1 MSNLFEQKPNILSN
15 SKKERDLSSAGSN
28 EEKKWVSIQSNLEN
42 AEGKHE
48 DIKVKLEADGK
59 PKLLVFEDIDKTL
72 LHLEPAYNEI
82 RKNMWPEAV
91 AKDGLEEFSK
101 VHLNGFRLGT
111 MWRELYRIYAIYTL
125 GKEEWKNPN
134 TYMEEFLAQGKEGEH
149 IDEPGNKYY
158 ELSNKLLEKFDD
170 IAAQTV
176 EKQAKEN
183 PNFFEEAKIGP
194 LYKLNTLYK
203 RLGVPIVGMSAN
215 PRKFIEAVCK
225 YTGLSERFIACAT
238 DTDVPGTKEHKMK
251 WLTEQLEKKGL
262 PVPYERLLV
271 IGDSP
276 LGDVGSASKFQKLVS
291 GEHPE
296 VNASGIVIIASDEDL
311 KIAGEKLNNIDDINI
326 HTFDYTK
333 VPVDE
338 NGDPMLFSKNRD
350 KFLGEMKKN
359 GGEK

>member
-1 MSNLFEQKPNILSN
+1 MSNPFEHIPINSAQKM
-15 SKKERDLSSAGSN
+15 
-28 EEKKWVSIQSNLEN
+28 EEKKRVSIQSNLEN
-42 AEGKHE
+42 AEGGHE
-48 DIKVKLEADGK
+48 DINIKLEADGK

-72 LHLEPAYNEI
+72 LHLEPTYNEI

-101 VHLNGFRLGT
+101 VHLDGFRLGT

-125 GKEEWKNPN
+125 GKEEWKNSN
-134 TYMEEFLAQGKEGEH
+134 TYTEEFLASGKEGEH

-183 PNFFEEAKIGP
+183 PNLFEDAKINP
-194 LYKLNTLYK
+194 VYKLNTLYK

-238 DTDVPGTKEHKMK
+238 DTDVAGTKEYKMK

-262 PVPYERLLV
+262 PVPYDRLLV

-276 LGDVGSASKFQKLVS
+276 LGDVGSASKFQKLVAS
-291 GEHPE
+291 EHPE

-311 KIAGEKLNNIDDINI
+311 KVAGEKLSNVDDINI

-333 VPVDE
+333 VPMDE
-338 NGDPMLFSKNRD
+338 KGDPMLFSKNRD
-350 KFLGEMKKN
+350 KFLNEMKKN